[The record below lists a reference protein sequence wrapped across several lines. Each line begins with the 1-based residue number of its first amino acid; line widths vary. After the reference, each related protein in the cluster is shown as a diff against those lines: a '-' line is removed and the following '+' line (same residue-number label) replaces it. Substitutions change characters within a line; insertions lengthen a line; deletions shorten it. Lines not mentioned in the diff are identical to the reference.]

1 MELTQKKRFKAG
13 ELIFSQ
19 GDLGD
24 CAYII
29 ETGRVE
35 ISVASKSE
43 KVVLTILGIGEI
55 LGEMSVIDGS
65 PRSASA
71 VALEPCEMVVV
82 SREALF
88 ERFEAS
94 DPIVRLLIS
103 VLLTRM
109 RVSNKSKV
117 QFKNLFKEEIIPTGI
132 LEKQKAEVL
141 ERLKIES
148 ELKVALN
155 KNQFAMHFQPIVKI
169 DNGSLVGF
177 EALIR
182 WNSSSRG
189 MVSPDI
195 FIGIAEETSL
205 IVPIGRWVIEKSC
218 EQLAMFNRKL
228 SSLNISDKIFM
239 SINVSSRQFDDSDF
253 FKHLNGVVKKFK
265 INPHQVKLEVTERI
279 LMEGSAALHAIKRA
293 RKYGFRVALDDF
305 GTGHSSLGYLAQ
317 FEVDTIKVD
326 QSFVRRILTD
336 QKTFII
342 TRAIITMSNDLGIPV
357 IAEGIETYEDNNLLR
372 TIFCNY
378 GQGYLYSK
386 PMPFDAALNYLVE
399 NLTEIL

>member
-13 ELIFSQ
+13 ELIFSH
-19 GDLGD
+19 GDSGD

-35 ISVASKSE
+35 VFMSSKSE
-43 KVVLTILGIGEI
+43 KVVLTILGVGEI

-71 VALEPCEMVVV
+71 AAVEPCEVVVV

-88 ERFEAS
+88 ERFEAA

-103 VLLTRM
+103 MLLRRIRFSNESKAQFGGLLKDELIPGNVL
-109 RVSNKSKV
+109 K
-117 QFKNLFKEEIIPTGI
+117 
-132 LEKQKAEVL
+132 KQKEEVL
-141 ERLKIES
+141 ERLKMEA
-148 ELKVALN
+148 ELKEALTG
-155 KNQFAMHFQPIVKI
+155 NQFNMHFQPIVNI
-169 DNGSLVGF
+169 NDGCVAGF

-182 WNSSSRG
+182 WKSKSRG

-218 EQLAMFNRKL
+218 EQLAVFQKEL
-228 SSLNISDKIFM
+228 SNSNVTDELFM
-239 SINVSSRQFDDSDF
+239 SINVSSRQFRDTDF
-253 FKHLNGVVKKFK
+253 FTHLTGVVKKLNIK
-265 INPHQVKLEVTERI
+265 PSLIKLEVTERI
-279 LMEGSAALHAIKRA
+279 LMEDAVSLHAIKKA
-293 RKYGFRVALDDF
+293 RELGFHIALDDF
-305 GTGHSSLGYLAQ
+305 GTGHSSLGYLIQ
-317 FEVDTIKVD
+317 FEVDSIKID
-326 QSFVRRILTD
+326 RSFVRKIQTD
-336 QKTFII
+336 QKAFII
-342 TRAIITMSNDLGIPV
+342 TRAIVSMSNDLNIPV
-357 IAEGIETYEDNNLLR
+357 IAEGIETSEDHDLLN
-372 TIFCNY
+372 TISCKY

-386 PMPFDAALNYLVE
+386 PMPSDVALNYLIK